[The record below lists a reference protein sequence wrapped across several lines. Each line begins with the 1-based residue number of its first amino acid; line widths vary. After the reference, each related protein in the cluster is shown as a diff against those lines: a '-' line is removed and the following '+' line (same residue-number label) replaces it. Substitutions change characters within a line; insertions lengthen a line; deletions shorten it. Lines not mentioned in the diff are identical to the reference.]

1 MVKLH
6 LLTGAPG
13 CGKTRKML
21 DEMIAEPGRYL
32 LCSPRTSLIDE
43 QAAYLRGSAAALDR
57 AVDIIPI
64 HSAQKGQRGDVL
76 RRLRDVVLESAAISG
91 DDHRI
96 VIVTH
101 EALLTLDPSAIAGWH
116 VRIDEVPDII
126 SSGSMRI
133 RATWGSADRHHT
145 LQPLEGTAWARV
157 VDRDDVARLDRRQL
171 VEDDATTLNAFRA
184 VASNRNRDTFVDLRE
199 WSDAARSRSP
209 VRWWSMWSFTTLE
222 ACASVMMTAASFSD
236 SIAFRSI
243 RKFDAE
249 RVKVVEVNVSAGT
262 PRTQPNVLIHYFT
275 RCPGST
281 TWWEG
286 DEGSHC
292 LVQISRHLERIGFDG
307 FWAANEG
314 VVPYFRHRF
323 NGTRCQ
329 PKQAGTNSLIDQTAC
344 AMVYSNKAQNSD
356 AASIEVLGLDSEAIR
371 SAREEEDVFQF
382 VLRGAIRDSSYGGTY
397 RVYLHDLHQAE
408 ALSRRLRASGIT
420 NDIEIVPVN
429 EAGILD
435 VQRPA
440 SKRDRGTGPKIG
452 PEALGDRVARK
463 KARERA
469 RSERR
474 RIAAREEKRA
484 AGTYRRRGRPRRD
497 EHQRDG
503 APGT

>member
-1 MVKLH
+1 MILRVLI
-6 LLTGAPG
+6 GAPG
-13 CGKTRKML
+13 CGKTRRML

-43 QAAYLRGSAAALDR
+43 QAVYLRGSAAALDR
-57 AVDIIPI
+57 AVEIIPI

-96 VIVTH
+96 VVVTH
-101 EALLTLDPSAIAGWH
+101 EALLTLDPKLIAGWH
-116 VRIDEVPDII
+116 VRIDETPDII
-126 SSGSMRI
+126 ASGSMRI
-133 RATWGSADRHHT
+133 NATWSSLERHHT
-145 LQPLEGTAWARV
+145 LGLMKGTAWARV
-157 VDRDDVARLDRRQL
+157 VDRDDVARLDRRQI
-171 VEDDATTLNAFRA
+171 VEDDARTLNTFRA
-184 VASNRNRDTFVDLRE
+184 AAWSPNRTTFVDLRE

-236 SIAFRSI
+236 SIAYRSI

-249 RVKVVEVNVSAGT
+249 RVEVVEYNVSAGA

-307 FWAANEG
+307 FWAANEAA
-314 VVPYFRHRF
+314 VPYFRHRF

-329 PKQAGTNSLIDQTAC
+329 PKQAGTNSLIHHTASM
-344 AMVYSNKAQNSD
+344 AIYSNKAQNSD
-356 AASIEVLGLDSEAIR
+356 AASIEVLGLDNEAIR

-382 VLRGAIRDSSYGGTY
+382 VLRGAIRDPSYGGTY
-397 RVYLHDLHQAE
+397 RVYLHDWHQAE
-408 ALSRRLRASGIT
+408 ALSRRLRANGIT
-420 NDIEIVPVN
+420 NNIEIVPVV

-440 SKRDRGTGPKIG
+440 SKHEGGTGLKMC

-463 KARERA
+463 KAEERA
-469 RSERR
+469 RGGRR
-474 RIAAREEKRA
+474 RVAEREEKIA
-484 AGTYRRRGRPRRD
+484 AGTYRRRGRPRKG

>member
-1 MVKLH
+1 
-6 LLTGAPG
+6 
-13 CGKTRKML
+13 ML

-43 QAAYLRGSAAALDR
+43 QAVYLRGSAAALDR
-57 AVDIIPI
+57 AVEIIPI

-101 EALLTLDPSAIAGWH
+101 EALLTLDPSTIAGWH

-133 RATWGSADRHHT
+133 SATWSSLDRHHA
-145 LQPLEGTAWARV
+145 LQPVEGTTWARV
-157 VDRDDVARLDRRQL
+157 VDRDNVARLNRRQI
-171 VEDDATTLNAFRA
+171 VEDDATTLNTFRA
-184 VASNRNRDTFVDLRE
+184 ATWSPNRTTFVDLPE

-209 VRWWSMWSFTTLE
+209 VRWWSMWSFTALE

-249 RVKVVEVNVSAGT
+249 RVEVVTEVVSADAVRAEPKVT
-262 PRTQPNVLIHYFT
+262 IRYFT
-275 RCPGST
+275 GHRGST
-281 TWWEG
+281 AWWKTEA
-286 DEGSHC
+286 GSRC
-292 LVQISRHLERIGFDG
+292 LVRISEHLQRVAFTG
-307 FWAANEG
+307 FWAANET
-314 VVPYFRHRF
+314 VVPYLVGRF
-323 NGTRCQ
+323 GGTQCQ
-329 PKQAGTNSLIDQTAC
+329 PKQAGSNSLRDHVAC
-344 AMVYSNKAQNSD
+344 ALVLSSKAQATDS
-356 AASIEVLGLDSEAIR
+356 AVLEVLGLDRDDIQR
-371 SAREEEDVFQF
+371 AREEEDVFQF
-382 VLRGAIRDSSYGGTY
+382 VMRGALRDPSYAGDFSIHLY
-397 RVYLHDLHQAE
+397 SRDQAE

-420 NDIEIVPVN
+420 NNIEIVPLV
-429 EAGILD
+429 EAGILH

-440 SKRDRGTGPKIG
+440 SKHDRGIG
-452 PEALGDRVARK
+452 SKMCPEALGDRVALKR
-463 KARERA
+463 ARERA
-469 RSERR
+469 RGERR
-474 RIAAREEKRA
+474 RIAACEEKIA
-484 AGTYRRRGRPRRD
+484 AGTYRRRGRPRKD